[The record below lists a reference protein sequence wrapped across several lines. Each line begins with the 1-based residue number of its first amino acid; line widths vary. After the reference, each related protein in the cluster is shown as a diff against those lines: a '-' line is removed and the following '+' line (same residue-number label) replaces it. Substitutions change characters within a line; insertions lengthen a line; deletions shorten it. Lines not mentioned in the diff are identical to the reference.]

1 MTGRILF
8 FVPLLIIAAFLGAI
22 ALPKLLQLA
31 GSPESNENLPS
42 VFIGRQ
48 APVLPETTLPRQRL
62 LKPEDLRSGQVTVLN
77 FWASW
82 CPPCRAEHPVLKQM
96 AADGVRVAGI
106 NMMDRDADAAKY
118 LAEDGNPFFALA
130 TDPRGRNRVEWGV
143 TNPPETFIIGGDGT
157 VLFKF
162 IGPLVGTDYERRF
175 VPALQQALKQ

>member
-1 MTGRILF
+1 MKGRVLF
-8 FVPLLIIAAFLGAI
+8 FLPLAIIAVFMGAI
-22 ALPKLLQLA
+22 ALPKLLNLA
-31 GSPESNENLPS
+31 GNPGANEDLPS

-48 APVLPETTLPRQRL
+48 APVLPDTTLPGQTQLRA
-62 LKPEDLRSGQVTVLN
+62 EDLRSGQVTVLN

-82 CPPCRAEHPVLKQM
+82 CPPCRAEHPVLKKM
-96 AADGVRVAGI
+96 AADGIRVAGI
-106 NMMDRDADAAKY
+106 NMMDRDADATKY
-118 LAEDGNPFFALA
+118 LTEDGNPFFALA

-175 VPALQQALKQ
+175 VPALQEALKR